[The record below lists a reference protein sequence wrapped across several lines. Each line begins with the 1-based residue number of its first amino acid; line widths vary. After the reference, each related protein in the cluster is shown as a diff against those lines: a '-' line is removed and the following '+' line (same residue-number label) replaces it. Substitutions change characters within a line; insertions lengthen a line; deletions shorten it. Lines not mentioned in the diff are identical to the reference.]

1 MKKVLGIIAVVLV
14 VIIGWVGYKEWAS
27 TYKTTEAYA
36 LVPATPAKT
45 RTVDDQGK
53 KQSDSNG
60 NPLYSYKYTF
70 KFVTTDGQTRTLD
83 WEQEGTNPTP
93 LTPGAYVYAKISQ
106 KRVNNG
112 PNVVS
117 ADKVPS
123 SIKAKLK

>member
-1 MKKVLGIIAVVLV
+1 MKKVLGIIAVVLLV
-14 VIIGWVGYKEWAS
+14 VIGWVGYKEWSS

-45 RTVDDQGK
+45 RTVNNEGK
-53 KQSDSNG
+53 KQSDGNG

-70 KFVTTDGQTRTLD
+70 KFVTTDGQTRTLR

-112 PNVVS
+112 LNIVS